1 MKRKTIGS
9 FGHATQQ
16 AAAPIASVPSLRRAL
31 FVWSTAESSTSL
43 LILPRGKWHWR
54 RLRYWAATSVWTEA
68 GSVTTTLMKIH
79 FRRWNTASNYGLTP
93 EVESR

>member
-9 FGHATQQ
+9 FGHAPQQ
-16 AAAPIASVPSLRRAL
+16 TAAPIASIPSLRRAL

-54 RLRYWAATSVWTEA
+54 RLRYWAVNSVWTKA

-79 FRRWNTASNYGLTP
+79 LGRRNTASNYGLTP
-93 EVESR
+93 EAESR